1 MRIPNMEGPC
11 ASSTFY
17 VTLSH
22 EYGFAASNL
31 MSLLDICGFDDLR
44 LMNFSAYKPDL
55 KQRLGEL
62 LRWPILQ
69 QSRLL
74 NRLIACLARTAVASS
89 ARSQRGGQA
98 WGMASLFRPPFQTGR
113 SRAPDPCM
121 ALSGG
126 IGSTVN

>member
-1 MRIPNMEGPC
+1 MGGRRHLLGLEIRSTLSLRIPNMEGPC

-55 KQRLGEL
+55 KQRLGKL

-74 NRLIACLARTAVASS
+74 NRLIDCLARTAVAV
-89 ARSQRGGQA
+89 RR
-98 WGMASLFRPPFQTGR
+98 
-113 SRAPDPCM
+113 
-121 ALSGG
+121 
-126 IGSTVN
+126 